1 MTKERLNQLV
11 EELSK
16 LGHSRI
22 YLWDWAA
29 NKSTDDLIAVFVKL
43 RAQTPRYELL
53 DLKEGYRSPYTRDDL
68 SPLDKCRGRA
78 FPLYQYITED
88 RGTDVPDFDDEY
100 NQNERLYEEYL
111 KNTAPVELDKQKN
124 WLWLL

>member
-53 DLKEGYRSPYTRDDL
+53 DLK
-68 SPLDKCRGRA
+68 
-78 FPLYQYITED
+78 
-88 RGTDVPDFDDEY
+88 
-100 NQNERLYEEYL
+100 
-111 KNTAPVELDKQKN
+111 
-124 WLWLL
+124 